1 MRKYHQKQ
9 LLDLIQTVYE
19 ANAHIKKYI
28 DSKNFEG
35 AIRLLIDCQ
44 ESAVSMGTTIENLE
58 GEGAPAVT
66 HLEKFCDILYEIGAS
81 LDNNPDSNSAF
92 KRIDSQLKI
101 IENSI
106 RNDIK
111 ADKIEVVFLP
121 YKASMWDSM
130 ESVWLAAQE
139 DPQCDT
145 YVVPIPYY
153 DVNPD
158 NSSGRMHYEG
168 DQFPDY
174 VPITDWRKYNIQ
186 ERHPDVIYIHNPYD
200 ELNTVTRVH
209 PDYFSKTLKS
219 YTDMLVYIP
228 YFVSINHVSEELC
241 LLPGTIYA
249 DKVIV
254 QSEDDKKTYI
264 KVFEEFEKKNNCRGL
279 LGNYRDKFLALGS
292 PKFDKVI
299 NSRREDYQLPQEW
312 ADLIEQQDGGRKKV
326 VLYNTSI
333 KCILKDNEQ
342 YIKKLKNVMSIFKE
356 RTDVVLLWRPHPLS
370 IATYQRMRPALLQ
383 EYLNIVEKY
392 RQEGWGIYDDSSD
405 MNRAIAISDAYYGDG
420 SSLVALYQCT
430 GKPVIIQKT
439 EVLSE

>member
-1 MRKYHQKQ
+1 MRKHQQRQ
-9 LLDLIQTVYE
+9 LLELMKTIHE
-19 ANAHIKKYI
+19 ANNLIKKYI
-28 DSKNFEG
+28 DNKNYG
-35 AIRLLIDCQ
+35 DAIKLLIDCQ
-44 ESAVSMGTTIENLE
+44 EAAVSIGNTIEKLE
-58 GEGAPAVT
+58 GEGTATVA
-66 HLEKFCDILYEIGAS
+66 HLEKFCDILYQVAS
-81 LDNNPDSNSAF
+81 SLEDNPDSLSSF
-92 KRIDSQLKI
+92 KAIMSQILI

-106 RNDIK
+106 LNDIE
-111 ADKIEVVFLP
+111 ADQLEVVFLP

-130 ESVWLAAQE
+130 ESVWLAAKD
-139 DPQCDT
+139 DPKCDV
-145 YVVPIPYY
+145 YVIPIPYY
-153 DVNPD
+153 DVNQD
-158 NSSGRMHYEG
+158 NSLGRMNYEG
-168 DQFPDY
+168 NQFPDY

-186 ERHPDVIYIHNPYD
+186 ESHPDVIYIHNPYD
-200 ELNTVTRVH
+200 ETNVVTRVH
-209 PDYFSKTLKS
+209 PDYYSKKLKS

-228 YFVSINHVSEELC
+228 YFVVSNHVPEEFC

>member
-1 MRKYHQKQ
+1 MRKHQQRQ
-9 LLDLIQTVYE
+9 LLELMKTIHE
-19 ANAHIKKYI
+19 ANNLIKKYI
-28 DSKNFEG
+28 DNKNYG
-35 AIRLLIDCQ
+35 DAIKLLIDCQ
-44 ESAVSMGTTIENLE
+44 EAAVSIGNTIEKLE
-58 GEGAPAVT
+58 GEGTATVA
-66 HLEKFCDILYEIGAS
+66 HLEKFCDILYQVAS
-81 LDNNPDSNSAF
+81 SLEDNPDSLSSF
-92 KRIDSQLKI
+92 KAIMSQILI

-106 RNDIK
+106 LNDIE
-111 ADKIEVVFLP
+111 ADQLEVVFLP

-130 ESVWLAAQE
+130 ESVWLAAKD
-139 DPQCDT
+139 DPKCDV
-145 YVVPIPYY
+145 YVIPIPYY
-153 DVNPD
+153 DVNQD
-158 NSSGRMHYEG
+158 NSLGRMNYEG
-168 DQFPDY
+168 NQFPDY

-186 ERHPDVIYIHNPYD
+186 ESHPDVIYIHNPYD
-200 ELNTVTRVH
+200 ETNYVTRVH
-209 PDYFSKTLKS
+209 PAYYSKVLKRL
-219 YTDMLVYIP
+219 TNMLVYIP
-228 YFVSINHVSEELC
+228 YFVVFDHMPEEFC
-241 LLPGTIYA
+241 LLPGSIYA
-249 DKVIV
+249 NKVIV
-254 QSEDDKKTYI
+254 QSEEVKNTYI
-264 KVFEEFEKKNNCRGL
+264 KVFDEFEKKNNRIGL
-279 LGNYRDKFLALGS
+279 LGNYKEKFLALGS

-430 GKPVIIQKT
+430 GKPVIIQNT

>member
-139 DPQCDT
+139 DPQCDA

-209 PDYFSKTLKS
+209 PDYFSKTLKN

-228 YFVSINHVSEELC
+228 ICFNHVSEEFAASWSHML
-241 LLPGTIYA
+241 T
-249 DKVIV
+249 
-254 QSEDDKKTYI
+254 
-264 KVFEEFEKKNNCRGL
+264 R
-279 LGNYRDKFLALGS
+279 
-292 PKFDKVI
+292 
-299 NSRREDYQLPQEW
+299 
-312 ADLIEQQDGGRKKV
+312 
-326 VLYNTSI
+326 
-333 KCILKDNEQ
+333 
-342 YIKKLKNVMSIFKE
+342 
-356 RTDVVLLWRPHPLS
+356 
-370 IATYQRMRPALLQ
+370 
-383 EYLNIVEKY
+383 
-392 RQEGWGIYDDSSD
+392 
-405 MNRAIAISDAYYGDG
+405 
-420 SSLVALYQCT
+420 
-430 GKPVIIQKT
+430 
-439 EVLSE
+439 